1 MALTKT
7 TSGVRTLGTGEVVT
21 ANIADDAIT
30 AAKMA
35 DDAVGLAALA
45 QQTDGSLISFDA
57 STNPTLISPGTSGHV
72 LTSAGAGAVPAFA
85 SPAAST
91 LYRAGEVIETLSLIC
106 NGETQTV
113 LSGTYTAPNVTAVQA
128 ATTTLTDVTGSSIAY
143 TPPSGTTR
151 VVYRFSF
158 IVSYEDAGAIGDF
171 ALFLDSDEVV
181 HARSGTSGQYS
192 EAQHHLEWTFRIGG
206 TASTNTG
213 RVASWSSAK
222 TFKVQAREHNSSYEF
237 KLHETEAWAGS
248 TDTHYLSVPRLTI
261 QAIA

>member
-7 TSGVRTLGTGEVVT
+7 TSGVRTLGTGEVAT
-21 ANIADDAIT
+21 ANIADDAVN
-30 AAKMA
+30 AAKIA

-113 LSGTYTAPNVTAVQA
+113 LSGTYTAPNVTAVQQM
-128 ATTTLTDVTGSSIAY
+128 TTSWADITGSSIAY
-143 TPPSGTTR
+143 TPPSGTSR
-151 VVYRFSF
+151 VIYRFSF
-158 IVSYEDAGAIGDF
+158 VSSYVDAGAIGSF
-171 ALFLDSDEVV
+171 ALYLDSDEVV
-181 HARSGTSGQYS
+181 HARSGTAGQYH
-192 EAQHHLEWTFRIGG
+192 ENQHHLEWTFRIGG

-222 TFKVQAREHNSSYEF
+222 TIKVQGYEYSTGYEHQVHGTETWENSSAE
-237 KLHETEAWAGS
+237 H
-248 TDTHYLSVPRLTI
+248 LSVPRITI